1 MCSSTPSCVS
11 NRNDYLSFDFIY
23 TNFKNM
29 KLSPSVVQIRIVVNP
44 EQELVTGKG
53 TWEGNLEG
61 LVVLCFLISVLV
73 TRVFIS

>member
-1 MCSSTPSCVS
+1 MQ
-11 NRNDYLSFDFIY
+11 
-23 TNFKNM
+23 
-29 KLSPSVVQIRIVVNP
+29 LSPTVVQIRIVVNP

-53 TWEGNLEG
+53 TREGNLEG